1 MASVLLVCHSYPPV
15 IGGSEIEAQRVC
27 AGLLRRGHKVQV
39 ICSGGGAMPKLR
51 SWTDPMGVPVR
62 QYGDGTRGRSGAYVY
77 AAGVLAWLWKHR
89 RQYDLVYFL
98 MPGIQIAAGVPLSA
112 ALHKPVLMKFSGSNE
127 VNKLTHSFLGR
138 LQLAVLRRWAG
149 RILLLNPGMF
159 EEAAAA
165 GLPSAKLSWMPNP
178 VDMKEFEPASR
189 ELQQSRRREL
199 GLDPGAL
206 IVVFVGRLAPE
217 KELPSLLDAFAKARR
232 QVPEAQLVLVG
243 EGPERA
249 RLAQLA
255 RTLDIP
261 PEKIRFVG
269 QVIPQAVRNWLQAAD
284 VFALVS
290 RLEGFPV
297 SLLEAMATGLPS
309 VVSSIPANLQLIRD
323 GENGLAASV
332 ANADELSFA
341 LERLLGD
348 SALRA
353 RLRAA
358 ARASIQ
364 DRYSTE
370 AVVERYEELFSELG

>member
-1 MASVLLVCHSYPPV
+1 
-15 IGGSEIEAQRVC
+15 
-27 AGLLRRGHKVQV
+27 
-39 ICSGGGAMPKLR
+39 
-51 SWTDPMGVPVR
+51 MGVPVR

-348 SALRA
+348 SELRA

-370 AVVERYEELFSELG
+370 AVVDRYEELFSELG